1 MVDFWSNKQKEIS
14 KKDQSW
20 TQAKARNPK
29 LLPFSD
35 TDKDGVS
42 NWLDCKPFDRKRQD
56 DKKLTKA
63 QVRNLYM
70 NNIREDEESG
80 AEKYSKEEIEQQ
92 MGLADM
98 SWAESE
104 GSD

>member
-35 TDKDGVS
+35 PDKDGVS
-42 NWLDCKPFDRKRQD
+42 NWLDCKPLDRKRQD
-56 DKKLTKA
+56 YEVLGFLLEK
-63 QVRNLYM
+63 NL
-70 NNIREDEESG
+70 DEEN
-80 AEKYSKEEIEQQ
+80 KEEITNLIKSKLKNKKGDE
-92 MGLADM
+92 D
-98 SWAESE
+98 
-104 GSD
+104 